1 MVMEDTLLSRAPSS
15 PRLSISSGRHSS
27 VGISVVTHGNEVIT
41 ASNTLGVPSDT
52 SAGAVNLMHVASSPN
67 LSSPFSAHSLQ
78 PLATIEYPP
87 PRSLSLTNSSSQVVD
102 LNLIR
107 NVHTKESENPSLV
120 RLRSLPLDD
129 YDNRNSSNTPNQ
141 QRSLPGT
148 PMAAPKGGIS
158 LSTVKMNED
167 ITLQFQL
174 SIDNPRTEC
183 KPSLDGDSGSSKMET
198 EENNKTL
205 ANLVSDPVQGFDNE
219 DEEKSQEDSQN
230 ENAIKT
236 ETKMTESYIKVE
248 STPIEII
255 VKQSS
260 VEITENMDDDAIS
273 LVVDSSCEEN
283 LPPITRTES
292 SSSADL
298 ADNENKSIETKEH
311 SSDCGGDEGEDDEE
325 NLEREVK
332 NIMEGQGSTISM
344 RIARRDYRNSQ
355 TPPHSKYDD
364 IIGDPSTQTFS
375 SLKEKDASPF
385 ASVYSSP
392 SSASPYTLPPNPARS
407 SSFNTP
413 SLSGLGSQS
422 PYRTGTA
429 TPTTSW
435 QYAIQSARNR
445 HYMPTHHTLPG
456 SYATLSKKSRSQS
469 TVASPYTP
477 HNPYTTTIGSSPSLS
492 NPTSISHLAR
502 RDHLALSNLQS
513 DMSKSKR
520 RSVSTIGTTAL
531 SVSPPCKA
539 GRRSSGTLSE
549 EELSNACSGATT
561 VGSGV
566 ESNVSSP
573 TLTGILSSTS
583 TPSEKISVERNST
596 NEGSPASGV
605 VKFRS
610 GADSETR
617 SRMKSGSHVRF
628 SDDYTGLASLPP
640 SGAPSRSRVQSPTG
654 GDSISNATTPI
665 SSTVTP
671 GTRCHH
677 LIAEEGENVSSSLS
691 GMSDHPHGVVRTRS
705 NPEMECCPLCLARKE
720 CEILVKRTYSTKV
733 PLVNT
738 RSLAFT
744 VKNYTLRRTKI
755 CECKS

>member
-1 MVMEDTLLSRAPSS
+1 MEDSLLSRAPSS
-15 PRLSISSGRHSS
+15 PRLSLSAGRHSS
-27 VGISVVTHGNEVIT
+27 VGISLVSHGNEGIS
-41 ASNTLGVPSDT
+41 ASNTLGVPTDSST
-52 SAGAVNLMHVASSPN
+52 GAVNLMHVASSPN

-87 PRSLSLTNSSSQVVD
+87 PRSLSLTNSSSQAVD
-102 LNLIR
+102 LNIIR
-107 NVHTKESENPSLV
+107 NVHTKESDYPSLV

-129 YDNRNSSNTPNQ
+129 YDNRNISNNQ

-148 PMAAPKGGIS
+148 PLAAPKGGMV
-158 LSTVKMNED
+158 LSTVKMNEE
-167 ITLQFQL
+167 ITLQFQI
-174 SIDNPRTEC
+174 SIDNPRPEA
-183 KPSLDGDSGSSKMET
+183 KPSLNEDSGISKMET

-205 ANLVSDPVQGFDNE
+205 QNLVSDLVQGCDNE

-230 ENAIKT
+230 ADPIKT
-236 ETKMTESYIKVE
+236 ETKMTDSYIKIE

-260 VEITENMDDDAIS
+260 VEITDNMDDDAVS

-283 LPPITRTES
+283 PIPRTES
-292 SSSADL
+292 SSSADVV
-298 ADNENKSIETKEH
+298 DNENKCIDTKEH
-311 SSDCGGDEGEDDEE
+311 SSDCGGEDDEE

-332 NIMEGQGSTISM
+332 NILEGQGSTISM

-355 TPPHSKYDD
+355 TPPHTKYDD
-364 IIGDPSTQTFS
+364 MIGDPSTQTFS

-392 SSASPYTLPPNPARS
+392 SSVSPYTLPPNPARS

-429 TPTTSW
+429 SPTSSW

-445 HYMPTHHTLPG
+445 HYLPTHHTLPG

-492 NPTSISHLAR
+492 NTTGISHLAR

-549 EELSNACSGATT
+549 EELSNVCSGATT
-561 VGSGV
+561 AGSGV

-573 TLTGILSSTS
+573 TLTGILSTTS
-583 TPSEKISVERNST
+583 TPPEKISAERNST
-596 NEGSPASGV
+596 NEGSPVSGV

-628 SDDYTGLASLPP
+628 SDDYTGLSSLPP

-665 SSTVTP
+665 LFTVTP

-677 LIAEEGENVSSSLS
+677 LIAEEGEHVSYSSS

-733 PLVNT
+733 SLVNN
-738 RSLAFT
+738 RSLAF
-744 VKNYTLRRTKI
+744 NINSLNLRRTET
-755 CECKS
+755 CDCKV